1 MSALGE
7 ELEQKLKSMLDTVVE
22 MKDILIKSKEIH
34 EDVPM
39 TTFYKKMEDGILDK
53 MIDANEYQTNYMMNS
68 YKFRYY
74 TAFNRDKDLLKRV
87 ITEKIR
93 GSRLEELLKD

>member
-1 MSALGE
+1 MSKLGE
-7 ELEQKLKSMLDTVVE
+7 ELEQKLKNMLDTVVE
-22 MKDILIKSKEIH
+22 MKEVLIKSKEIH

-53 MIDANEYQTNYMMNS
+53 IGTANDYQKKVILES

-74 TAFNRDKDLLKRV
+74 TTFNTDKDLLKRV

-93 GSRLEELLKD
+93 GSKLEELLND